1 LFYHVIY
8 MDQEFMNVAIEE
20 AKIALSE
27 GEVPVGAVIVKDG
40 KIIAQAH
47 NTRETDLDISGHA
60 EINAMRLAAKALGK
74 WTLDGCAIYVTLEP
88 CVMCAGA
95 LLQSRISTIV
105 YGADDP
111 QFGGVSQNGNLFDQ
125 SKALVYRGVMKEEC
139 AELLNRFFRDKRA

>member
-1 LFYHVIY
+1 
-8 MDQEFMNVAIEE
+8 MKVAIEE

-27 GEVPVGAVIVKDG
+27 GEVPVGAVIVKNG
-40 KIIAQAH
+40 KIIARAH
-47 NTRETDLDISGHA
+47 NTRESDLDISGHA

-88 CVMCAGA
+88 CIMCGGA

-139 AELLNRFFRDKRA
+139 TELLNRFFRDKRA

>member
-1 LFYHVIY
+1 
-8 MDQEFMNVAIEE
+8 MNVAIEE

-88 CVMCAGA
+88 CVMCGGA

-139 AELLNRFFRDKRA
+139 AELLNRFFRSKRA

>member
-1 LFYHVIY
+1 
-8 MDQEFMNVAIEE
+8 MNVAIEE

-40 KIIAQAH
+40 KIIARAH

-139 AELLNRFFRDKRA
+139 AELLNRFFRSKRA

>member
-1 LFYHVIY
+1 
-8 MDQEFMNVAIEE
+8 MNVAIEE

-40 KIIAQAH
+40 KIIARAH

-88 CVMCAGA
+88 CIMCGGA

>member
-1 LFYHVIY
+1 
-8 MDQEFMNVAIEE
+8 MKVAIEE

-40 KIIAQAH
+40 KIIAKAH

-60 EINAMRLAAKALGK
+60 EINAMRLAAKTLGK

>member
-1 LFYHVIY
+1 
-8 MDQEFMNVAIEE
+8 MNVAIEE

-88 CVMCAGA
+88 CIMCSGA

>member
-1 LFYHVIY
+1 
-8 MDQEFMNVAIEE
+8 MNVAIEE

-40 KIIAQAH
+40 KIIARAH

>member
-1 LFYHVIY
+1 
-8 MDQEFMNVAIEE
+8 MKVAIEE

-88 CVMCAGA
+88 CVMCGGA

-139 AELLNRFFRDKRA
+139 TELLNRFFRDKRA

>member
-1 LFYHVIY
+1 
-8 MDQEFMNVAIEE
+8 MNVAIEE

-88 CVMCAGA
+88 CIMCGGA

>member
-1 LFYHVIY
+1 
-8 MDQEFMNVAIEE
+8 MNVAIEE

-40 KIIAQAH
+40 KIIARAH

-74 WTLDGCAIYVTLEP
+74 WMLDGCAIYVTLEP
-88 CVMCAGA
+88 CVMCGGA

-139 AELLNRFFRDKRA
+139 AELLNRFFRSKRA

>member
-1 LFYHVIY
+1 
-8 MDQEFMNVAIEE
+8 MNVAIEE

-139 AELLNRFFRDKRA
+139 AELLNRFFRSKRA

>member
-1 LFYHVIY
+1 
-8 MDQEFMNVAIEE
+8 MKVAIEE

-88 CVMCAGA
+88 CVMCGGA

-139 AELLNRFFRDKRA
+139 TELLNRFFRDKRS

>member
-1 LFYHVIY
+1 
-8 MDQEFMNVAIEE
+8 MNQEFMNVAIEE

-40 KIIAQAH
+40 KIIARAH

-74 WTLDGCAIYVTLEP
+74 WMLDGCAIYVTLEP
-88 CVMCAGA
+88 CVMCGGA

-139 AELLNRFFRDKRA
+139 AELLNRFFRSKRA

>member
-1 LFYHVIY
+1 
-8 MDQEFMNVAIEE
+8 MNVAIEE